1 MKSQYLTL
9 GFPRDRARAAGW
21 EHGGGQKE
29 LMIKRIVIIFYV
41 KQKQSI
47 ILKVYYK
54 FYSLKFEQ

>member
-54 FYSLKFEQ
+54 F